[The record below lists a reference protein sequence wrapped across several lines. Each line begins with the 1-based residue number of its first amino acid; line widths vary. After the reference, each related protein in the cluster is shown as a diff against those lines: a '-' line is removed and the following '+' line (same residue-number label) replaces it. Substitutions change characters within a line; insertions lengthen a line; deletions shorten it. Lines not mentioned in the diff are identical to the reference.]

1 MGDFT
6 TGTMGDNQWA
16 ADDLVGIK
24 AASSPGAGIYD
35 FSGTVPNHVYAEDGV
50 SVTKDEIGLMTK
62 AWWDG
67 SSAGW
72 SSDADYGDLAKT
84 GHKLK
89 VASAG
94 IEGAILMG
102 RNAFGDGDCQHIITA
117 RQGKKG
123 CVVAHA
129 DFTSVCGFFDEE
141 ANFPA
146 GPVSQKILSIA
157 EGYK

>member
-16 ADDLVGIK
+16 VDDLVSIK

-67 SSAGW
+67 SSSGW

-84 GHKLK
+84 ANTLSLLGRVRRESLWPMPTSL
-89 VASAG
+89 ALSAALMTKQATLQVLSPWPSRPWVNPTRSK
-94 IEGAILMG
+94 AI
-102 RNAFGDGDCQHIITA
+102 N
-117 RQGKKG
+117 
-123 CVVAHA
+123 
-129 DFTSVCGFFDEE
+129 
-141 ANFPA
+141 
-146 GPVSQKILSIA
+146 
-157 EGYK
+157 